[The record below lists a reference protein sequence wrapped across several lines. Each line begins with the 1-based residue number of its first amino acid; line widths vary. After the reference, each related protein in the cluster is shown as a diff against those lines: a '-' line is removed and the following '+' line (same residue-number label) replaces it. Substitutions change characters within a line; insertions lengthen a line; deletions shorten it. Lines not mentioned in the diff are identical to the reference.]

1 MKTARRPLFR
11 VFFAGA
17 WAVLLLSL
25 IINAS
30 AAERQ
35 VLRGHVIRAVTDLHL
50 HPVGLP
56 PGSSNLDFV
65 VGLPLRDP
73 EALTSLLQQQYEPTS
88 PQYHRWLTPAEFTT
102 KFGPTEQ
109 DYQAVVEFAK
119 ANGFTITG
127 RHSSRTLLDMRGSVT
142 NIERAFRVTLRTY
155 QHPTE
160 AREFYAPDVEP
171 SLDLAVPVLHI
182 TGLDNYRLPHPLIRR
197 ANSNNKQPSATPV
210 SGSGPSGNYLG
221 FDFRAAYAAGVSLNG
236 SGQTIGLVE
245 FDGYFATDINSYE
258 AQAGLPHISLQNIT
272 MDGFNGIPTSD
283 AGQVQE
289 VSLDIEMAISMAPG
303 ISKLIVYEAPNN
315 GPTMDD
321 ILNRIATDNLAKQ
334 ISCSWTLGDSPTFD
348 QIYRQYAAQGQS
360 FFQASGDNGA
370 FTSAWPDQE
379 QSDSPYITI
388 VGGTTLTTTGP
399 EGAWHSETVWNWN
412 TGTGVGATDG
422 ASGGGIS
429 LTYPIP
435 TWQHGIA
442 TGSNQGS
449 TSLRN
454 VPDVA
459 MVADGIYVISD
470 NGSTATGIGG
480 TSCAAPLWAGF
491 MALVNQQ
498 AKADGLPPVG
508 FINPAIYAIGTGT
521 TYATSFHDITT
532 GNNETHFSP
541 SLFSAVA
548 RYDLC
553 TGWGT
558 PHGSGL
564 INALTR
570 SLCTNVIATS
580 SAPSGGG
587 STSGGGTVIC
597 GSSVIVIAT
606 PSPCFDFVNWTE
618 GGAPVSTSPNYTFT
632 AASDRALVANFTPV
646 TTVQIDTASSPSASG
661 ATSGGG
667 SVACGSS
674 VMVSA
679 TSSADYSFVNWT
691 EGGAE
696 VSTSPDYTF
705 TAASDSTLVANFTC
719 PTSILQTNASY
730 DATGGGG
737 TVDVSAASD
746 CDWTATSGA
755 FWIAITS
762 GVSGSGTGTVS
773 YTVASNTKTSARTG
787 TVVIGGQTFTVNQE
801 AHANCIFALKGTS
814 IKLPA
819 RGGSKTVKVKSLGI
833 VCAWTAVSND
843 PFIMITAGA
852 TGAGNGTV
860 SYTVPGNTNTVTLSG
875 TMTIADQTF
884 TVNQAAGGCI
894 YSLSPKK
901 AKFKASGGSKVIKV
915 RAKLNDCPWTAVS
928 NNPFITIIGATNDIG
943 SGAVSYNVATNTSS
957 LSLTGTITIA
967 GGTFTIIQS
976 GAP

>member
-1 MKTARRPLFR
+1 MKTARQPLFR
-11 VFFAGA
+11 VTFAGA
-17 WAVLLLSL
+17 WAVLLLIL
-25 IINAS
+25 ITNAS

-35 VLRGHVIRAVTDLHL
+35 VLRGHVVRAVTDLHL

-65 VGLPLRDP
+65 VGLPLRDQ
-73 EALTSLLQQQYEPTS
+73 EALTNLLQQQYEPTS
-88 PQYHRWLTPAEFTT
+88 PLYHHWLTPAEFTA

-119 ANGFTITG
+119 ANGFSITG
-127 RHSSRTLLDMRGSVT
+127 THPNRTLLDMHGSVT
-142 NIERAFRVTLRTY
+142 NIERAFRVTLRAY

-160 AREFYAPDVEP
+160 AREFYAPDSEP
-171 SLDLAVPVLHI
+171 SLDLVVPILHI
-182 TGLDNYRLPHPLIRR
+182 TGLNNYRLPHPLSVRR
-197 ANSNNKQPSATPV
+197 APHNKAANATPAA
-210 SGSGPSGNYLG
+210 GSGPSGSYSG
-221 FDFRAAYAAGVSLNG
+221 FDFRAAYAPGVPLTG
-236 SGQTIGLVE
+236 SGQVIGLVE

-258 AQAGLPHISLQNIT
+258 SQAGLPHISLQNVT
-272 MDGFNGIPTSD
+272 MDGFSGTPT
-283 AGQVQE
+283 ANANQVQE

-315 GPTMDD
+315 GATTVD

-334 ISCSWTLGDSPTFD
+334 ISCSWTLGDDPTFD
-348 QIYRQYAAQGQS
+348 QIFKQYAAQGQS

-370 FTSAWPDQE
+370 FTSAWPDQ
-379 QSDSPYITI
+379 QQADSPYITI

-399 EGAWHSETVWNWN
+399 EGPWHSETVWNWN
-412 TGTGVGATDG
+412 IGTGVGATDG

-429 LTYPIP
+429 LNYSIP

-449 TSLRN
+449 TSSRN
-454 VPDVA
+454 VPDIA

-470 NGSTATGIGG
+470 NGGTATDIGG

-521 TYATSFHDITT
+521 TYTASFHDIIT

-541 SLFSAVA
+541 TRFSAVA

-558 PHGSGL
+558 PNGSGL

-570 SLCTNVIATS
+570 SACTNEITTS
-580 SAPSGGG
+580 PAPSGGG

-606 PSPCFDFVNWTE
+606 PSPCYDFVNWTE
-618 GGAPVSTSPNYTFT
+618 SGVPVSTSPNYTFT
-632 AASDRALVANFTPV
+632 AVSDRALVANFIPV
-646 TTVQIDTASSPSASG
+646 TTVQIDTASSPSDG
-661 ATSGGG
+661 GVTSGSG
-667 SVACGSS
+667 SVVCGSS
-674 VMVSA
+674 VMISA

-691 EGGAE
+691 EGGVV

-705 TAASDSTLVANFTC
+705 TAAGDSTLVANFTC
-719 PTSILQTNASY
+719 PTSILPTNASY
-730 DATGGGG
+730 DGTGGEG
-737 TVDVSAASD
+737 TVDVSAATD
-746 CDWTATSGA
+746 CVWTATSGT

-773 YTVASNTKTSARTG
+773 YTVASNKSASGRTG
-787 TVVIGGQTFTVNQE
+787 TMLIGGQTFTVNQDPRP
-801 AHANCIFALKGTS
+801 NCNFGLKGSGTA
-814 IKLPA
+814 LPA
-819 RGGSKTVKVKSLGI
+819 KGGSKTVKVQSLGTN
-833 VCAWTAVSND
+833 CAWTAVSNDSFITITKGATGVGNGTVGYTVPGNTNTVALTGSITIAGQTFTVDQVAGGCTYSLSPKSGKFKAIGGSKVIKVKAKLNDCVWTAVSND
-843 PFIMITAGA
+843 PFITL
-852 TGAGNGTV
+852 TGVTNGV
-860 SYTVPGNTNTVTLSG
+860 
-875 TMTIADQTF
+875 
-884 TVNQAAGGCI
+884 
-894 YSLSPKK
+894 
-901 AKFKASGGSKVIKV
+901 
-915 RAKLNDCPWTAVS
+915 
-928 NNPFITIIGATNDIG
+928 G
-943 SGAVSYNVATNTSS
+943 SGAVSYSVATNINST
-957 LSLTGTITIA
+957 SLTGTVTIA

-976 GAP
+976 GTP